1 MSVSSYFAGGFAVT
15 SEKTA
20 SGGAKNGGAGFL
32 ARVLAAI
39 ATAREAQANREA
51 NRYLARQ
58 PDRLLRDI
66 GLDER
71 EIADLRRQYD
81 L

>member
-1 MSVSSYFAGGFAVT
+1 MRTSSYFEGGIADT
-15 SEKTA
+15 SETSSAAVK
-20 SGGAKNGGAGFL
+20 SSKGVV
-32 ARVLAAI
+32 ARVFAAI
-39 ATAREAQANREA
+39 LTAREAQAKREA

-66 GLDER
+66 GLDDC
-71 EIADLRRQYD
+71 EIANLRRQYD